1 MWQQVGQALDEST
14 ARVLNQFAGIL
25 PGLVAFAVAV
35 LVSVA
40 IAWFLSFVLRRFFQA
55 IHLDDRVREWG
66 GTALAEWPPA
76 KHPSVLVARVVFSA
90 VIVVGFVIGL
100 AAFDASLTSRLMYQL
115 FEYVPNLIVGVLLL
129 LIGNLIARFLARSVL
144 IGAVNMNLRYARLLS
159 TGVKWMILVL
169 AVAMALDHVAIGVG
183 IVHLAFGIL
192 FGGIVL
198 ALALAVGLGSKEL
211 VSRSLER
218 ESARQETELAEPF
231 HHL

>member
-1 MWQQVGQALDEST
+1 MWQQVGEALNLST

-25 PGLVAFAVAV
+25 PGFVAFAVAI
-35 LVSVA
+35 LVSIA
-40 IAWFLSFVLRRFFQA
+40 IAWFLSFALQYLLQA
-55 IHLDDRVREWG
+55 IHFDDRVREWG
-66 GTALAEWPPA
+66 GAALADWPSA
-76 KHPSVLVARVVFSA
+76 KRPSIYMTRAIFSVVVA
-90 VIVVGFVIGL
+90 VGFLIGI
-100 AAFDASLTSRLMYQL
+100 AAFDATLTSRLMYQL
-115 FEYVPNLIVGVLLL
+115 FEYLPNLIVGIFLLV
-129 LIGNLIARFLARSVL
+129 IGNVIARFLARSVL

-198 ALALAVGLGSKEL
+198 ALALAVGLGSKEM

-218 ESARQETELAEPF
+218 ESTRQDTEFAEPF